1 MDQPIVPGFFQGWGL
16 GRYAFQSRESVPL
29 GIGGVVKKGICR
41 FQLGLQ
47 NLCDYETTRRYLD
60 TLDTVTYV
68 M

>member
-16 GRYAFQSRESVPL
+16 GRYAFQAGKSVPL
-29 GIGGVVKKGICR
+29 GICGLVKKGICQ

-47 NLCDYETTRRYLD
+47 NLGDYETTRRCRD

-68 M
+68 I